1 MKNPLPL
8 FLKSI
13 LLLFIL
19 SFSLCLKALPQD
31 QHLIDS
37 LKNLVGIAKDD
48 TNKVKLLIEIG
59 ELNKNIPDTLLH
71 FYQKALEIAEN
82 IEAKKFIAQCLI
94 AIGANLQNSGSI
106 DKATRYIE
114 RALKISEEIGDKEK
128 ITTCYVNIGII
139 NHELGLYDKA
149 IEYYLKALETA
160 KEINFKRGLSSS
172 YNSLGI
178 AYFDQGSYDE
188 SIDYYLKALKIFEEL
203 DDKRNISACF
213 TNIGLV
219 HYEQGSYDKAIEY
232 LQKSLTINDELG
244 NKRGISICYIN
255 FAMVFQKQDIYDKA
269 IEYYNKALKL
279 FEELGNKRG
288 VSNCNQN
295 LGELYSEQGSF
306 NKAAE
311 YYLKALK
318 IYEEIGDKMGI
329 AITGVSIANLNIALA
344 DSVAVTESQSLNYLN
359 QAISYGSKSL
369 VNAKEMKLLPQK
381 KEAANALMTA
391 YNKLGNYKKAIEY
404 AAILITTQDSIF
416 REDKTRAIQEMS
428 TRYET
433 EKKQQQIEL
442 QESQLVAK
450 DARIKQQKTFR
461 NALIGGSGAI
471 VLIVIVIA
479 YAYTQKRKDNKK
491 ITEQNEKIIK
501 VNEELQQVNT
511 LLEEQQEELMQQK
524 EELQSTLENLQ
535 KTQEQLVESEKMA
548 AIGGLVA
555 GVAHEINT
563 PIGIGITAISS
574 LQEDIQ
580 RMAGLYEKEE
590 ISRNDFKE
598 FLQSSDD
605 VSKLIGKNLERTA
618 SLVQSFKQ
626 VSTDQVTEQQR
637 VFALKEYLDDILV
650 SLRPKFRGKKID
662 FKTDCDDKLKLK
674 SYPGVYAQIF
684 TNLLLNS
691 LQHGFPEKDTGTIGI
706 KANINKELL
715 KIQYSDDGAGINKK
729 DLPHIFEPFYTSD
742 QHGAGLG
749 LNIVYNL
756 VKQKLHGAITC
767 ESDPG
772 KGVLFKIEIPINA
785 EKGPDYL

>member
-1 MKNPLPL
+1 MKNPLRL

-19 SFSLCLKALPQD
+19 SFPFCLNSLPQD
-31 QHLIDS
+31 RHLIDS
-37 LKNLVGIAKDD
+37 LKNVISTSKDD

-59 ELNKNIPDTLLH
+59 EQYINTIPDTAF
-71 FYQKALEIAEN
+71 FYYEKALDISER
-82 IEAKKFIAQCLI
+82 IESKEFTAWSLI
-94 AIGANLQNSGSI
+94 IIGSNLQKDGSS
-106 DKATRYIE
+106 DTATGYIE
-114 RALKISEEIGDKEK
+114 RALKISEEIGDKKK
-128 ITTCYVNIGII
+128 ISTCYLNIGLI
-139 NHELGLYDKA
+139 NHDKGLYDKA
-149 IEYYLKALETA
+149 IEYYLKALEIA
-160 KEINFKRGLSSS
+160 KEINFKKGLSMS
-172 YNSLGI
+172 YNNLGR
-178 AYFDQGSYDE
+178 AYYDQGSYEE
-188 SIDYYLKALKIFEEL
+188 SIGYYLKALKIDEERGN
-203 DDKRNISACF
+203 KRGMSACY

-232 LQKSLTINDELG
+232 LQKALAISEELG
-244 NKRGISICYIN
+244 NKR
-255 FAMVFQKQDIYDKA
+255 AMSLGYLNIGMVSHKQGSYDKA
-269 IEYYNKALKL
+269 IEGYNKALKL
-279 FEELGNKRG
+279 FEELGDKRG
-288 VSNCNQN
+288 ISESYHN
-295 LGELYSEQGSF
+295 LGELYLNQGSF
-306 NKAAE
+306 NRAAE

-318 IYEEIGDKMGI
+318 IYEVIGDKKNL
-329 AITGVSIANLNIALA
+329 AILGVNIANLNISLA
-344 DSVAVTESQSLNYLN
+344 DSVAVTESQRLKYLN
-359 QAISYGSKSL
+359 QAVSYGNKSI
-369 VNAKEMKLLPQK
+369 VNAQEMKLFPTT

-391 YNKLGNYKKAIEY
+391 FNKLGNYKKAIEF
-404 AAILITTQDSIF
+404 AGILIATQDSMF
-416 REDKTRAIQEMS
+416 REDKTKAIQEMS

-433 EKKQQQIEL
+433 EKKQQQIDI
-442 QESQLVAK
+442 QESQLIAK

-471 VLIVIVIA
+471 VLIVMVIA

-501 VNEELQQVNT
+501 ANEELQEVNT

-535 KTQEQLVESEKMA
+535 KAQEQLVESEKMA

-563 PIGIGITAISS
+563 PVGIGITAISS
-574 LQEDIQ
+574 LQDDIQ
-580 RMAGLYEKEE
+580 RMAGMYEKEE
-590 ISRNDFKE
+590 ISRKDFKE

-605 VSKLIGKNLERTA
+605 VSKLIQKNLERTA

-637 VFALKEYLDDILV
+637 VFALKEYLNDILV
-650 SLRPKFRGKKID
+650 SLQPKFRGKKID
-662 FKTDCDDKLKLK
+662 FKIDCDEKLKLN

-691 LQHGFPEKDTGTIGI
+691 LQHGFPEKDKGTIVI
-706 KANINKELL
+706 KADINKELL
-715 KIQYSDDGAGINKK
+715 KIQYIDDGAGISKK

-756 VKQKLHGAITC
+756 VKQKLHGTITC

-772 KGVLFKIEIPINA
+772 KGVLFKIEVPM
-785 EKGPDYL
+785 P